1 MIEKIK
7 DFFAKKAVIITEG
20 VIIAVC
26 SIGLFIGG
34 INAVDYITK
43 VAAGALGVVSAFIAA
58 VKIIF
63 GIFEKSE

>member
-1 MIEKIK
+1 MIKKIK
-7 DFFAKKAVIITEG
+7 AFFAKKAVIITEG

-34 INAVDYITK
+34 VDAVDYATK

-58 VKIIF
+58 VKIIL

>member
-7 DFFAKKAVIITEG
+7 AFFAKKAVIITEG

-26 SIGLFIGG
+26 SVGLFIGG
-34 INAVDYITK
+34 VNAVDYTTK

-58 VKIIF
+58 VKIIL

>member
-1 MIEKIK
+1 MIKKIK
-7 DFFAKKAVIITEG
+7 AFFAKKAVIITEG

-34 INAVDYITK
+34 VHAVDYATK
-43 VAAGALGVVSAFIAA
+43 VAASALGVVSAFAA
-58 VKIIF
+58 VKIIL